1 MSFPADI
8 TALSELLE
16 EKAAPE
22 RSPTSSAIVPNPGA
36 SHATVVRSGA
46 AAVAGTASAANAGG
60 GAAAAAVAS
69 KPDPNAIWD
78 SASVPTVADVLA
90 APDGRARPV
99 FDFAF
104 KQRVGTGDVFLG
116 LSGTTPSSIHCD
128 TLVMKI
134 VLPGERFADIDLDVN
149 DTRISLSAARYK
161 LSTFF
166 PQKVLHRDAR
176 AAWDAAKSTLS
187 ITLPIDPSTTLLG
200 GLGSI

>member
-1 MSFPADI
+1 MAFPADI

-16 EKAAPE
+16 EKSAPE
-22 RSPTSSAIVPNPGA
+22 RSPASSAIVPNPGA
-36 SHATVVRSGA
+36 SHASVVRSGA
-46 AAVAGTASAANAGG
+46 AAVAG
-60 GAAAAAVAS
+60 AAAVGGSGAAGATAAPAPR
-69 KPDPNAIWD
+69 PDPNAIWD
-78 SASVPTVADVLA
+78 AASVPTVADVLA

-116 LSGTTPSSIHCD
+116 LSGTTPSSVHCD

-149 DTRISLSAARYK
+149 ETRISLSAARFK
-161 LSTFF
+161 LSTFL
-166 PQKVLHRDAR
+166 PQRVLHRDAR